1 MVVKHNFNE
10 YSLEL
15 NGVEVAKEKVDSISP
30 DLTAFYGICHAIFYS
45 LKRGLK
51 GSIESTSEMAV
62 KWVKEEATPIETQR
76 TKDAIKYLKSI
87 PTKKTL
93 NIEKYEIN

>member
-1 MVVKHNFNE
+1 MVVKHSFNE

-15 NGVEVAKEKVDSISP
+15 DGVEVAREKVDSISS

-45 LKRGLK
+45 LKRGLR
-51 GSIESTSEMAV
+51 GPVESTSGLAV
-62 KWVKEEATPIETQR
+62 KWVKEESTPIETQR

-93 NIEKYEIN
+93 NIEKI